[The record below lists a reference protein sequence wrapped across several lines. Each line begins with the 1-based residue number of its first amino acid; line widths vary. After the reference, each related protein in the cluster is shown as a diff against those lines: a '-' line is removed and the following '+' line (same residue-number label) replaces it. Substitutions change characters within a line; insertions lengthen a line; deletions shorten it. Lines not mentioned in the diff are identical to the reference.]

1 MDTMRHFMSYIDDA
15 FLEDFFK
22 QKPTDIESAGDE
34 LDIWRDW
41 LRFVRHKT
49 DIDLTIK
56 SKIEDLAYDVNA
68 SLTKQLIDDY
78 YQGKQHISLNTN
90 KLENST
96 ARDLVL
102 NSAKPTFIFRN
113 DLPNSEI
120 TEEKTGICCING
132 ASFFDKWVHY
142 YKSKAYSISKLVTQN
157 QLEKWG
163 DLFAHYRYPSNA
175 FVIADNYIF
184 THKSNIKNNLLKI
197 IKELLL
203 SSKRVCT
210 EIDLIIIAEQFY
222 KEDND
227 DVSLEKL
234 YREVTKHLRD
244 ALFLNVN
251 LCIIKAKYHDR
262 LILSNYF
269 AINSGNS
276 FSYFNYDAVTIL
288 PQNTRLSLTPYSHD
302 YSYIDT
308 YKAELLDIIEH
319 CEDYKGTK
327 RNRLLKMLV

>member
-34 LDIWRDW
+34 LDIWRNW
-41 LRFVRHKT
+41 FLFVQHKT

-56 SKIEDLAYDVNA
+56 STIEDLAYDVNS
-68 SLTKQLIDDY
+68 SLIKRLIDDY
-78 YQGKQHISLNTN
+78 YQGKTHIAINTN
-90 KLENST
+90 KLDNST

-102 NSAKPTFIFRN
+102 NSDKPTFIFRN
-113 DLPNSEI
+113 ELLNNEI

-132 ASFFDKWVHY
+132 ASFFDKWAHY
-142 YKSKAYSISKLVTQN
+142 HKSKAYSISKTITQN

-184 THKSNIKNNLLKI
+184 SFKPNIRNNLFRILS
-197 IKELLL
+197 ELLNGT
-203 SSKRVCT
+203 KRINSV
-210 EIDLIIIAEQFY
+210 DLIIITDEFY
-222 KEDND
+222 KENEIHVNLDKIYNQ
-227 DVSLEKL
+227 VER
-234 YREVTKHLRD
+234 YLRD
-244 ALFLNVN
+244 WGFLNVN

-269 AINSGNS
+269 ALNSGNS
-276 FSYFNYDAVTIL
+276 FNYFKYDDSIQI
-288 PQNTRLSLTPYSHD
+288 QNTRLSLTPHTHD

-308 YKAELLDIIEH
+308 YKSELLDIIEQ
-319 CEDYKGTK
+319 CQDYKGTK